1 MLGSLP
7 GHGEL
12 RLARRS
18 QDPDLKPGQVI
29 ELLVNEVGLLH
40 QAWRGYGLPL
50 LGMLSAAWLLNGFGN
65 LASAVGA
72 MAGTLLALL
81 LSKRLG
87 SVRTD
92 TRLCLRL
99 LEGADE

>member
-1 MLGSLP
+1 M
-7 GHGEL
+7 
-12 RLARRS
+12 
-18 QDPDLKPGQVI
+18 PGQIV
-29 ELLVNEVGLLH
+29 ELQVNEIGLLH
-40 QAWRGYGLPL
+40 QAWRGYGLPV

-65 LASAVGA
+65 LASAAGA

-87 SVRTD
+87 SARAD
-92 TRLCLRL
+92 ARPRLRL